1 MQLTQAA
8 MERKDIT
15 LGKLPKKDGRRAAT
29 RRTFRRG
36 GKALPAFPLA
46 VGAGLLYLKWHG
58 FGGDGVRRRDF
69 IELLGGAAM
78 AWPLAAHAQK
88 PPIPVIG
95 FLSSRSAIEATPHT
109 AAFRQGLREA
119 GFVEG
124 QNIAIVFRWA
134 EGNYERLPALAKE
147 LVDLG
152 VSSIMAGGGTPAALA
167 AKAATASLPIV
178 FVIGDD
184 PVKIGLTASF
194 NRPGG
199 NLTGV
204 SFLTG
209 ELGAK
214 RLGLICE
221 LVPDAGAVA
230 LLLNPND
237 PGAELRHRQD
247 VQAAAQALGRR
258 LVVVYARAE
267 TDFEANFAMLKQEK
281 VGALV
286 VENDPFFDSRRDQ
299 IMSLAAR
306 NAVPAIYHIREFPA
320 AGGLMSYG
328 ASLADSYRQ
337 VGNYIGR
344 ILKGEKAADL
354 PVVQPTKF
362 ELVIN
367 LKTAK
372 ALGITVPSSLLAR
385 ADEVIE

>member
-1 MQLTQAA
+1 MRRR
-8 MERKDIT
+8 EFIT
-15 LGKLPKKDGRRAAT
+15 L
-29 RRTFRRG
+29 
-36 GKALPAFPLA
+36 
-46 VGAGLLYLKWHG
+46 V
-58 FGGDGVRRRDF
+58 
-69 IELLGGAAM
+69 GGAA
-78 AWPLAAHAQK
+78 ASWPRAARAQQLAM
-88 PPIPVIG
+88 PIVG
-95 FLSSRSAIEATPHT
+95 FLSSRSPEEAAVHT
-109 AAFRQGLREA
+109 AAFRRGLSET

-124 QNIAIVFRWA
+124 QNVAIVYRWA
-134 EGNYERLPALAKE
+134 EGHYERLPVLANE
-147 LVDLG
+147 LVNLR
-152 VSSIMAGGGTPAALA
+152 VSVVMSGGGAPSALA
-167 AKAATASLPIV
+167 AKAATATIPIV

-184 PVKIGLTASF
+184 PVKEGLTASF

-214 RLGLICE
+214 RLGLLCE
-221 LVPDAGAVA
+221 LVPNASAVA

-237 PGAELRHRQD
+237 PAAELQRQD

-258 LVVVYARAE
+258 LLVLHASTE
-267 TDFEANFAMLKQEK
+267 MDFEANFAILTQER

-286 VENDPFFDSRRDQ
+286 VENDPFFDSRRDR

-328 ASLADSYRQ
+328 ASLADAYHQ
-337 VGNYIGR
+337 VGIYTGR
-344 ILKGEKAADL
+344 ILKGEKPADL
-354 PVVQPTKF
+354 PVMQPTKF

-372 ALGITVPSSLLAR
+372 ALGLTVPPSLLAR

>member
-1 MQLTQAA
+1 MKRREFLTLIGGAVAARPRAARAQQAA
-8 MERKDIT
+8 MPT
-15 LGKLPKKDGRRAAT
+15 
-29 RRTFRRG
+29 
-36 GKALPAFPLA
+36 
-46 VGAGLLYLKWHG
+46 V
-58 FGGDGVRRRDF
+58 
-69 IELLGGAAM
+69 
-78 AWPLAAHAQK
+78 
-88 PPIPVIG
+88 G
-95 FLSSRSAIEATPHT
+95 FLSSRSPEEAAVHT
-109 AAFRQGLREA
+109 AAFRQGLRET

-124 QNIAIVFRWA
+124 QNIAIAFRWA
-134 EGNYERLPALAKE
+134 EGNYDRLPTLAKE
-147 LVDLG
+147 LVDLR
-152 VSSIMAGGGTPAALA
+152 VSTIMAGGGSPTALA
-167 AKAATASLPIV
+167 AKTATAILPIV

-184 PVKIGLTASF
+184 PVKAGLTASF

-204 SFLTG
+204 AFLTG

-221 LVPDAGAVA
+221 LVPDPGPVA

-237 PGAELRHRQD
+237 PGAELQRQE
-247 VQAAAQALGRR
+247 VQAAAEALGRR
-258 LVVVYARAE
+258 LLVVYARAE
-267 TDFEANFAMLKQEK
+267 TEFEANFATLKRER

-286 VENDPFFDSRRDQ
+286 VENDPFFDSRREL

-337 VGNYIGR
+337 AGNYAGR

-354 PVVQPTKF
+354 PVMQPTKF

-367 LKTAK
+367 LNTAK
-372 ALGITVPSSLLAR
+372 SLGITVPPSLLAR
-385 ADEVIE
+385 VDEVIE